1 MTVSTEVDH
10 NDYTGNG
17 VTTSF
22 PYTFRIF
29 KKSDLTVQVADLNEN
44 ITVLTLDTDYS
55 VTGAGTYSGGNV
67 VLMSPLANGWQI
79 SISRDLPVTQETD
92 LRNQGKF
99 FAEVHED
106 AFDKLTMLI
115 QQCFSFLRLALR
127 KPSFIANYYDAL
139 NNRIRNL
146 RDPSQAQD
154 AATKNYVDGQ
164 IVDNTNAWKDG
175 DAILDQKIDSNFRR
189 TIRVP
194 ESDVDMVPSTEVRR
208 DSLFGWNSSGRPVPI
223 FSMTD
228 TADLAIKLASED
240 EGFGDNLVARTKGGT
255 VHDAITDYYP
265 LADGADPSGQTSS
278 TAAFRTTLEK
288 FTDRTDS
295 TFDGDVTRYP
305 VIKLPDGVFVAS
317 NLTIPSMVII
327 EGSDNTIMVPE
338 NPNEFI
344 WDTVNTSSS
353 GGAATRLL
361 RPVFRN
367 IKFGYGFQNQIPGL
381 TIKAN
386 AGAVR
391 LINCSY
397 PLFENCEFRFL
408 DGEPI
413 VLKSVWDATF
423 DNTRIMYC
431 GNTRDYNNIKYALN
445 IGPADDDLQDGS
457 NAINFKRIHIEGCPA
472 MMRIGK
478 RTRTI
483 SFTDVKMEYFRNN
496 DPTTYAPS
504 LFEGVDGV
512 EFNNVEL
519 SWSNVGWPMFKAIG
533 TSVMHDTSADDTSDY
548 ENDHCRGINFS
559 SVQIKDSQ
567 NLSGDYFQYSSKRGP
582 LVIDGGYIHHARYLL
597 NGSDMILK
605 NIVATQCGPYFGNLI
620 DNNIIENVTII
631 NHRVLPSGA
640 FNIFSVSGK
649 NNIFRDSQFSTPY
662 GSNSNGCAWI
672 AQSSTADLRVE
683 NVTFG
688 GKMQWGIKGAPSA
701 FQYKK
706 FLNLKLTSDADYGEI
721 VQGGFSV
728 SGFPTQMNQ
737 NSGGA
742 VTDQKDIA
750 NDATGVISGCIKG
763 GCLLSIS
770 VESSS
775 SVFIGATVIAGD
787 ARVSTL
793 KIADNL
799 SLTSNFSVSG
809 TGASGDGKIYLS
821 SSSGNLSVTN
831 RTGSTIKVFVS
842 TFNAKM

>member
-1 MTVSTEVDH
+1 MAQRY
-10 NDYTGNG
+10 NTGNPRPSNSMKD
-17 VTTSF
+17 VNDNALVYDDF
-22 PYTFRIF
+22 
-29 KKSDLTVQVADLNEN
+29 LN
-44 ITVLTLDTDYS
+44 
-55 VTGAGTYSGGNV
+55 
-67 VLMSPLANGWQI
+67 
-79 SISRDLPVTQETD
+79 
-92 LRNQGKF
+92 
-99 FAEVHED
+99 
-106 AFDKLTMLI
+106 
-115 QQCFSFLRLALR
+115 
-127 KPSFIANYYDAL
+127 
-139 NNRIRNL
+139 
-146 RDPSQAQD
+146 
-154 AATKNYVDGQ
+154 
-164 IVDNTNAWKDG
+164 G
-175 DAILDQKIDSNFRR
+175 DADEVIDRLGKSMP
-189 TIRVP
+189 TIRKTIRDANDKFH
-194 ESDVDMVPSTEVRR
+194 SQITLQ
-208 DSLFGWNSSGRPVPI
+208 DSLFLNSQIDKENRFASFLDSSGYVFLGDYQNGPFQ
-223 FSMTD
+223 FSARNQYIRYNNQYYRLNTATD
-228 TADLAIKLASED
+228 I
-240 EGFGDNLVARTKGGT
+240 GFTTTGTDATSFANDITHFVLMDGDTLRQNLGSNELPGLTLVALPGVGNLS
-255 VHDAITDYYP
+255 HAITNYFP
-265 LADGADPSGQTSS
+265 LAEGADPTGQTSS
-278 TAAFRTTLEK
+278 TEAFLKTLAR
-288 FTDRTDS
+288 FTDRDDS
-295 TFDGDVTRYP
+295 TFDGDITKYP
-305 VIKLPDGVFVAS
+305 VIKLPDGVFIAS
-317 NLTIPSMVII
+317 NLTIPSMVVI

-367 IKFGYGFQNQIPGL
+367 IKFGYGFQNPIPGL
-381 TIKAN
+381 TIKEN

-413 VLKSVWDATF
+413 VLKSAWDATF

-472 MMRIGK
+472 MMHIGK

-496 DPTTYAPS
+496 DTTTYAPS

-512 EFNNVEL
+512 EFDNVEL

-559 SVQIKDSQ
+559 NVQIKDSQ

-605 NIVATQCGPYFGNLI
+605 NVVATQCGPYLGSLA
-620 DNNIIENVTII
+620 DNNLIENVTII
-631 NHRVLPSGA
+631 NHRVLSSGT
-640 FNIFSVSGK
+640 FNVFSVSGS
-649 NNIFRDSQFSTPY
+649 NNIFRNSYMSTPY

-672 AQSSTADLRVE
+672 AQSSVADLRVE

-688 GKMQWGIKGAPSA
+688 GKFQWGIKGAPSA
-701 FQYKK
+701 FQFKK
-706 FLNLKLTSDADYGEI
+706 FKNLKLADGSDYGEI
-721 VQGGFSV
+721 VQGGFSID
-728 SGFPTQMNQ
+728 GFPTQMNK
-737 NSGGA
+737 NTGGA

-750 NDATGVISGCIKG
+750 NDATGIISGCIKG
-763 GCLLSIS
+763 GCLISIS

-775 SVFIGATVIAGD
+775 SVFIGSTVVTGD

-809 TGASGDGKIYLS
+809 TGTSGDGKIYLS
-821 SSSGNLSVTN
+821 SSNGNLSVTN